1 MNDRKKSGVILL
13 NMLMFEL
20 KKLWRRKQF
29 LILALI
35 AVACVLVIFLRNFWA
50 QDEIVNRAFQ
60 SMAPHSNSVMK
71 IGNQFREEMIFRS
84 EDDALDEAFMD
95 AHENAQAMKGEFE
108 NWLQAMRNMKWDNVP
123 EAEMAFNQ
131 TVLQHMKWGGSYQ
144 GYSGNE
150 LDQSLEKNKLLL
162 EILLPYEDDL
172 YSLSTPNFMK
182 IVFSIM
188 LSIPA
193 LGVLVLLL
201 GGSNGDGKST

>member
-1 MNDRKKSGVILL
+1 
-13 NMLMFEL
+13 MLMFEL

-50 QDEIVNRAFQ
+50 QDEIVDRAFH

-71 IGNQFREEMIFRS
+71 IGNEFREEMIFRS

-95 AHENAQAMKGEFE
+95 AHENAKAMKSEFE
-108 NWLQAMRNMKWDNVP
+108 NWLQAMRNKKWDNVP
-123 EAEMAFNQ
+123 EAEMAFIQ
-131 TVLQHMKWGGSYQ
+131 TVLKHMEWEEVYD

-150 LDQSLEKNKLLL
+150 LDQSLEKNKILL
-162 EILLPYEDDL
+162 EHSLPYEDDL
-172 YSLSTPNFMK
+172 YSLSPPNFMK
-182 IVFSIM
+182 IVFAFM

-193 LGVLVLLL
+193 LGILVLLL
-201 GGSNGDGKST
+201 GDQMVMEKDA